1 MVLFQKQ
8 VTRAK
13 DKCLKKQ
20 INFKTIAFLLILIFF
35 SKNLSSKELNS
46 KINIYLEKLVSF
58 SSKFIQS
65 DGNSLEEGNL
75 YIKDDMIRLDYTS
88 PDRTLKINRV
98 KGVYI
103 NHELKEEEFFSTKKN
118 IIKTFYDIFLEENF
132 FSSLPSNESNNQIVF
147 EKNIIIDS
155 TNTNLKIYFEIKPLL
170 LRKIITKTENN
181 YISISFYDHNFN
193 EIFEKDFFSFVPI
206 YLD

>member
-1 MVLFQKQ
+1 MVLFLKQ
-8 VTRAK
+8 VAQAK

-20 INFKTIAFLLILIFF
+20 INFNAIAFLLLVIFF
-35 SKNLSSKELNS
+35 SKSLISKELNS
-46 KINIYLEKLVSF
+46 KIDTYMEGLSSF

-65 DGNSLEEGNL
+65 DGASLEEGHL
-75 YIKDDMIRLDYTS
+75 YIKGDMIRLDYAS
-88 PDRTLKINRV
+88 PERTLKINRE

-118 IIKTFYDIFLEENF
+118 IIKTFYNIFLEENF
-132 FSSLPSNESNNQIVF
+132 FSSLPSKESNNQIVF
-147 EKNIIIDS
+147 EKNIMIDS
-155 TNTNLKIYFEIKPLL
+155 TNTNIKIFFEIKPLL
-170 LRKIITKTENN
+170 LRKIITKTEND

-193 EIFEKDFFSFVPI
+193 AFFEKDFFSFVPI

>member
-8 VTRAK
+8 ITQAK
-13 DKCLKKQ
+13 DKYLKKQ
-20 INFKTIAFLLILIFF
+20 INFKVIAFLLIVIFF
-35 SKNLSSKELNS
+35 SKNLSSKELSS
-46 KINIYLEKLVSF
+46 KINLYLEGLVSF

-65 DGNSLEEGNL
+65 DRNSLEEGNI
-75 YIKDDMIRLDYTS
+75 YIKDDLIRLDYTG
-88 PDRTLKINRV
+88 PDRTLKINKE

-118 IIKTFYDIFLEENF
+118 IIKTFYNIFLEENF
-132 FSSLPSNESNNQIVF
+132 FSSLPSKESNNQIVF
-147 EKNIIIDS
+147 EKNIMIDS
-155 TNTNLKIYFEIKPLL
+155 TNTNIKIFFETKPLL
-170 LRKIITKTENN
+170 LRKIITKTEDD

-193 EIFEKDFFSFVPI
+193 AFFEKDFFSFVPI

>member
-8 VTRAK
+8 VMQAK

-20 INFKTIAFLLILIFF
+20 INLNATTFLLIVFFF
-35 SKNLSSKELNS
+35 SNNLVSKELNS
-46 KINIYLEKLVSF
+46 KIDAYLEGLDSF

-65 DGNSLEEGNL
+65 DGTSLEEGYL
-75 YIKDDMIRLDYTS
+75 YIKDDLIRLDYNN
-88 PDRTLKINRV
+88 PDRTLKINKE

-103 NHELKEEEFFSTKKN
+103 NHELKDEEFFSTKKN
-118 IIKTFYDIFLEENF
+118 IVKTFYDIFLQEKF
-132 FSSLPSNESNNQIVF
+132 FSSLPSEEKKNQIVF
-147 EKNIIIDS
+147 EKNIMIDS
-155 TNTNLKIYFEIKPLL
+155 TNTNLKIFFEIKPLL

-193 EIFEKDFFSFVPI
+193 AIFEKDFFSFVPI

>member
-8 VTRAK
+8 VTQAK

-20 INFKTIAFLLILIFF
+20 INFKTIAFLLIIIFF
-35 SKNLSSKELNS
+35 SKNLSSKELSS
-46 KINIYLEKLVSF
+46 KINLYLEGLVSF

-65 DGNSLEEGNL
+65 DGYSLEEGTL
-75 YIKDDMIRLDYTS
+75 YIKDDLVRLDYAN
-88 PDRTLKINRV
+88 PNRTLKINKE

-118 IIKTFYDIFLEENF
+118 IIKTFYDIFFKKNF
-132 FSSLPSNESNNQIVF
+132 FSSLPSNESNNQIMY

-155 TNTNLKIYFEIKPLL
+155 TNTNLKIFFEINPLL
-170 LRKIITKTENN
+170 LRKIITKKEND
-181 YISISFYDHNFN
+181 YLSISFYDHNFN
-193 EIFEKDFFSFVPI
+193 AVFEKDFFSFVPI

>member
-1 MVLFQKQ
+1 MELFQKQ

-20 INFKTIAFLLILIFF
+20 INFKAIAFLLIVIFF
-35 SKNLSSKELNS
+35 SKNLSSKELNT
-46 KINIYLEKLVSF
+46 KINAYLKELVSF
-58 SSKFIQS
+58 SCKFIQS

-75 YIKDDMIRLDYTS
+75 YIKDDLIRLDYTG
-88 PDRTLKINRV
+88 PERTLKINKE

-103 NHELKEEEFFSTKKN
+103 NHALREEEFFSTKKN

-132 FSSLPSNESNNQIVF
+132 FSSLPSKESNNQIVF

-155 TNTNLKIYFEIKPLL
+155 TNTNLKIFFEIKPLL
-170 LRKIITKTENN
+170 LRKIITKTKNN

-193 EIFEKDFFSFVPI
+193 AFFETDFFSFVPI